1 MSELDPPGYNED
13 EDSDFEPDA
22 KEMMEAD
29 KILGKSKKDESKGP
43 SKKVK
48 AKVDKIWESMNVGHS
63 KMPKFKSLASL
74 QRKGK
79 KRKVS
84 NWKHMLSSKKKT
96 KKQISSIALEAA
108 KKATLGST
116 TTSVVKFA
124 GKEMTMTTKNASS
137 KKTETSKNKISRGLD
152 SMLDC
157 IKDPKQINTVEK
169 SSYDWD
175 KYKAENKLDEEF
187 DKQAQNGYV
196 NKKEFLNRVDWRR
209 FESEKKIR
217 DRERAKRMQSE
228 KK

>member
-1 MSELDPPGYNED
+1 MSE
-13 EDSDFEPDA
+13 
-22 KEMMEAD
+22 AD
-29 KILGKSKKDESKGP
+29 QILGKDKGTELKGP

-48 AKVDKIWESMNVGHS
+48 AKVDKIWESMNAGTS

-96 KKQISSIALEAA
+96 KSTTDIALQAA
-108 KKATLGST
+108 KKAQKTGT

-124 GKEMTMTTKNASS
+124 GKEMTLTTTKKTATKSNT
-137 KKTETSKNKISRGLD
+137 KKKQIGALD
-152 SMLDC
+152 TMLDC
-157 IKDPKQINTVEK
+157 IKDPKRINTVEK

-187 DKQAQNGYV
+187 EKQAQNGYV
-196 NKKEFLNRVDWRR
+196 NRKEFLNRVDWRR
-209 FESEKKIR
+209 FASEKEIR

>member
-1 MSELDPPGYNED
+1 
-13 EDSDFEPDA
+13 
-22 KEMMEAD
+22 MEAD
-29 KILGKSKKDESKGP
+29 KISGKTEKNTSKSP

-48 AKVDKIWESMNVGHS
+48 AKVDKIWESMNTGNT

-79 KRKVS
+79 KRKIS

-96 KKQISSIALEAA
+96 KKISNVALEAA
-108 KKATLGST
+108 KKAKIGHV

-124 GKEMTMTTKNASS
+124 GKEMTLTTKNASS
-137 KKTETSKNKISRGLD
+137 LKKKETTKKISGGLD
-152 SMLDC
+152 SILDC
-157 IKDPKQINTVEK
+157 IKDPKKINTVEK

-175 KYKAENKLDEEF
+175 NYKVENNLDEDF

-209 FESEKKIR
+209 FESEKGIR

>member
-1 MSELDPPGYNED
+1 MSLTDATTD
-13 EDSDFEPDA
+13 DKCFPDA

-124 GKEMTMTTKNASS
+124 GKEMTMTTKNTSS
-137 KKTETSKNKISRGLD
+137 KKSETSKKKISGGLD

-209 FESEKKIR
+209 FESEKKVR